1 MQMAFAQWELKK
13 SDFTL
18 VSSSTFAIVK
28 SILTNFYFIF
38 ICYFLFQFIKVNLLY
53 QSSAQSKNMS
63 RAHVITHDGNSQ
75 VLIMQYDVNLFNNII
90 DVIKKNNK
98 VITFI
103 TMSGQW

>member
-1 MQMAFAQWELKK
+1 
-13 SDFTL
+13 
-18 VSSSTFAIVK
+18 
-28 SILTNFYFIF
+28 
-38 ICYFLFQFIKVNLLY
+38 
-53 QSSAQSKNMS
+53 MS